1 MGASAYRLL
10 FPTLLNVAAL
20 VGQNHTGMMFEVLIA
35 LSVGCLGF
43 VPYWKSLS
51 AKEFFSLHQAY
62 GKKIYRF
69 FAPLTIVAT
78 FLPLFTVVYGL
89 FTNVNGQSY
98 LIAMG
103 FFTILFFSTYSMYFK
118 QANKRFA
125 EASIPDGELAEAL
138 ATWGNWHW
146 GRVALEFLAFACA
159 LALIIVG

>member
-1 MGASAYRLL
+1 VFFWAHKSRR
-10 FPTLLNVAAL
+10 
-20 VGQNHTGMMFEVLIA
+20 
-35 LSVGCLGF
+35 
-43 VPYWKSLS
+43 YWKSLS